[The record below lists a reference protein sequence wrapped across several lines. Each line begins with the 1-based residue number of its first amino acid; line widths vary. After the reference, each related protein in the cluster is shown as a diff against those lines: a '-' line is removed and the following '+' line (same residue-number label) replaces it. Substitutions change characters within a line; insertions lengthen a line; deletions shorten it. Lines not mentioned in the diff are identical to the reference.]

1 VLGNSH
7 VASLRSGWDQ
17 ISDAYP
23 QHSYTFFAAR
33 GFLISKL
40 ELEDNMLI
48 PKSLELFNSFTYTSG
63 GQGKIDLNEYDLF
76 LIYGL
81 DFNVPILDARDSSGL
96 LKALFSDIYQAS
108 LTFDLAKKIRGVVS
122 VPIYIGHIPL
132 EACNPNFTV
141 GFPENC
147 LSYENCIEK
156 MQSAIEIPNVT
167 LSKQPLVTRYG
178 EYNSKQEYSKG
189 SRRLDIGDRISN
201 QLHPVDDF
209 MHMNGQFGALWMEDF
224 LANLAYESK
233 SQHAKL
239 NISWLSRVLK
249 MLGFS

>member
-1 VLGNSH
+1 MLGNSH

-23 QHSYTFFAAR
+23 QYSYTFFAAR

-63 GQGKIDLNEYDLF
+63 GKGKVDLKEYDLF

-81 DFNVPILDARDSSGL
+81 DFKVPILDARNSSGL
-96 LKALFSDIYQAS
+96 LKALFSDVYSES

-132 EACNPNFTV
+132 EACNPNFYNA
-141 GFPENC
+141 PPKNS

-156 MQSAIEIPNVT
+156 MQSAIEIPNIT
-167 LSKQPLVTRYG
+167 LMKQPLITRNG
-178 EYNSKQEYSKG
+178 EYHSKQEYSKG
-189 SRRLDIGDRISN
+189 SRRLDIGDHISN
-201 QLHPVDDF
+201 QLHPNDDF
-209 MHMNGQFGALWMEDF
+209 MHMNGQFGALWMVDF
-224 LANLAYESK
+224 LGKLAYEFESRHNK
-233 SQHAKL
+233 P
-239 NISWLSRVLK
+239 NNTWLSRVLK
-249 MLGFS
+249 TLHFS